1 MTSTIRTMQ
10 IQTNH
15 LLRETEE
22 EENAET
28 REVRSLMNPEM
39 EKLRENDHVN
49 VNN

>member
-1 MTSTIRTMQ
+1 MQ

-28 REVRSLMNPEM
+28 REVRSLMNLEM

>member
-1 MTSTIRTMQ
+1 MTSIIRTMQ

-22 EENAET
+22 EENAEK
-28 REVRSLMNPEM
+28 RKVRSLMNLEM